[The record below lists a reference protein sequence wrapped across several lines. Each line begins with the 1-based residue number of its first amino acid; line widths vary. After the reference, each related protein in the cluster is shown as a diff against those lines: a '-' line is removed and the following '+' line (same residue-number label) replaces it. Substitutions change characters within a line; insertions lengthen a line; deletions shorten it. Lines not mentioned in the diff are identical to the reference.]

1 VRTKPTIAFGQ
12 EVSVSGI
19 QILSAATV
27 FANEGMR
34 LKPHLVKKILDRDGK
49 TIKEF
54 LPELLKNID
63 LKPEYY
69 RLVKEGL
76 WAVVNEPR
84 GTGAAARLYE
94 VKVAGKTGTSQVVK
108 LGEKKSALAYK
119 YRDHALF
126 VAFAPYDKP
135 EIAVA
140 VVVEHGEHGGGA
152 AAPVAG
158 QVLRKYFELQGVIK
172 RPVAA
177 GDAAEDTG
185 EGTTDTDTAGGDE

>member
-1 VRTKPTIAFGQ
+1 MVTAG
-12 EVSVSGI
+12 
-19 QILSAATV
+19 LATD
-27 FANEGMR
+27 GKIYR
-34 LKPHLVKKILDRDGK
+34 PHLVKKIID
-49 TIKEF
+49 KEGRTVKEY
-54 LPELLKNID
+54 LPELLKNIE
-63 LKPEYY
+63 LKPDHF
-69 RLVKEGL
+69 RQVKEGL

-94 VKVAGKTGTSQVVK
+94 VRVAGKTGTSQVVRLK
-108 LGEKKSALAYK
+108 EKKTAVAYQ

-158 QVLRKYFELQGVIK
+158 QVLRSYFEAKGIIK

-177 GDAAEDTG
+177 PADDETAPADADAAEDADAAKSTG
-185 EGTTDTDTAGGDE
+185 GEN